1 MQFETKI
8 INGKPNIFF
17 KQEPTIKVFNPLKK
31 LNIKDK
37 QAKKDLLR
45 SIDISGEIDMVR
57 PSPHSSD
64 AMSIQKNNN
73 INNKNKQNGFQTTK
87 ESNSAPKHI
96 PAKQNS
102 IHSLNDFNHH
112 NNNNNEDEIQVYIPK
127 RQENFNYMDDN
138 NNNNRFLN
146 TNKSKDDSS
155 KI

>member
-31 LNIKDK
+31 VNIKDK

-64 AMSIQKNNN
+64 AMSIQKNNT
-73 INNKNKQNGFQTTK
+73 INNKKQNGFQTTK
-87 ESNSAPKHI
+87 ESNSVSKQI

-102 IHSLNDFNHH
+102 IHSLNDFNHQNH
-112 NNNNNEDEIQVYIPK
+112 NNNNNNEDEIQVYIPK

-138 NNNNRFLN
+138 NNRFL
-146 TNKSKDDSS
+146 TSNKSKDDSS

>member
-31 LNIKDK
+31 VNIKDK

-64 AMSIQKNNN
+64 AMSIQKNNT
-73 INNKNKQNGFQTTK
+73 INNKKQNGFQTTK
-87 ESNSAPKHI
+87 ESNSVSKQI

-102 IHSLNDFNHH
+102 IHSLNDFNHQNNN

-138 NNNNRFLN
+138 NNRFL
-146 TNKSKDDSS
+146 TSNKSKDDSS

>member
-31 LNIKDK
+31 VNIKDK

-64 AMSIQKNNN
+64 AMSIQKNNT
-73 INNKNKQNGFQTTK
+73 INNKKQNGFQTTK
-87 ESNSAPKHI
+87 ESNSVSKQI
-96 PAKQNS
+96 PSKQNS
-102 IHSLNDFNHH
+102 IHSLNDFNHQNNN

-138 NNNNRFLN
+138 NNRFL
-146 TNKSKDDSS
+146 TSNKSKDDSS